1 MHLIHYAISRTL
13 QQVQSPR
20 LNCYIFASLSCIMN
34 IAHTLHDTHKNINL
48 ETVTKFYK
56 KYKQLHF
63 KYIHIYLNIFFEL
76 AVVFFVEK

>member
-1 MHLIHYAISRTL
+1 
-13 QQVQSPR
+13 
-20 LNCYIFASLSCIMN
+20 MN

-63 KYIHIYLNIFFEL
+63 KYIHIYLNIFFDNYIYFCQIFWI
-76 AVVFFVEK
+76 FFNFFLMSGVTPPNVLQYH